1 MERHGPATLA
11 FLEAIL
17 RAADVRASR
26 LTTND
31 PALDAEGNL

>member
-1 MERHGPATLA
+1 MERYGPTGLA

-26 LTTND
+26 RKTND
-31 PALDAEGNL
+31 PALLSETGT